1 MNDYERG
8 QRDLISYIKAHII
21 HITQTSKGD
30 DLILDVANLLR
41 NLKPLKDIKDQDR
54 LNQTT
59 LKNLEDIGILNT
71 KGSVTK
77 KL

>member
-54 LNQTT
+54 LN
-59 LKNLEDIGILNT
+59 
-71 KGSVTK
+71 
-77 KL
+77 